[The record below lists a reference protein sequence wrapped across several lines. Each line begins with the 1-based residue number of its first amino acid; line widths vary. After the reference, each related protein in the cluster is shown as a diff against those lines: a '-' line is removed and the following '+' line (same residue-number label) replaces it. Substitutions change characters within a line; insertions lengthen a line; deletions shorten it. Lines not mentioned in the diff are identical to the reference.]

1 MKRKKT
7 LKRVDRKVFKNTAL
21 RTKALNVPRT
31 VMRGGIRM

>member
-7 LKRVDRKVFKNTAL
+7 VKKVDRRVFKNTAL

>member
-7 LKRVDRKVFKNTAL
+7 VKKVDRKVFKNTAL
-21 RTKALNVPRT
+21 KTKALNVPRA

>member
-7 LKRVDRKVFKNTAL
+7 VKRVDRKVFKTTAL